1 MKLEKIIQEIKE
13 WELDKEAGKAADLY
27 QHDLIKPKGSLGKLE
42 DVSIKLAEITGEMK
56 YDIKQKEVIVF
67 SADHGFSKYGVSAYP
82 RDVTKQMTMSYLR
95 GKAGANVVA
104 KANGADV
111 TVVDM
116 GIDGDIKNPLL
127 INKKIRYGT
136 DDFTEGPAMTLEEA
150 KEAIYAGFE
159 VTEGVIIK
167 GADIIAPGEM
177 GIGNTTSSSALLAV
191 FAGLTPEQATGRGS
205 MINDETWKRK
215 AKIVEKA
222 LEVNKPEKSKPIEA
236 LAKVGGFEIAGAVGA
251 YLACAKYRKPI
262 VLDGFISTAAAL
274 TAMMIAPGAEKVMFA
289 SHKSAEIQH
298 IYMLELLGLVPLL
311 DLNMRLGEATGA
323 SIGMQLIQTA
333 SKVITNMGTFS
344 ESGVNEAEKNL
355 EMEIERISR

>member
-1 MKLEKIIQEIKE
+1 MKLEKIIEEIKNL
-13 WELDKEAGKAADLY
+13 ELDKEAGKLVDVY
-27 QHDLIKPKGSLGKLE
+27 HHDLIKPKGSLGRLE

-56 YDIKQKEVIVF
+56 YEINQKDVIIF
-67 SADHGFSKYGVSAYP
+67 SADHGFSKYGVSAYS

-95 GKAGANVVA
+95 GKAAANVIA

-116 GIDGDIKNPLL
+116 GIDGDINNPLL

-136 DDFTEGPAMTLEEA
+136 DDFTQGPAMSVEEA
-150 KEAIYAGFE
+150 KRAIFAGFE

-177 GIGNTTSSSALLAV
+177 GIGNTTSSSALLAA
-191 FAGLTPEQATGRGS
+191 FADISAEEATGRGS
-205 MINDETWKRK
+205 MINDETWLRK
-215 AKIVEKA
+215 VKIVADA
-222 LEVNKPEKSKPIEA
+222 LETNKPDKNKPIEV
-236 LAKVGGFEIAGAVGA
+236 LAKLGGFEIAGAVGA
-251 YLACAKYRKPI
+251 FLACAKYRKPI
-262 VLDGFISTAAAL
+262 VVDGFISTAAAM
-274 TAMMIAPGAEKVMFA
+274 TAMFIAPGAEKVMFA

-298 IYMLELLGLVPLL
+298 VFMLELLGLRPLM

-333 SKVITNMGTFS
+333 SKVVTNMGTFS
-344 ESGVNEAEKNL
+344 DSGVSEAEKNL
-355 EMEIERISR
+355 EMELERISR